1 MKVLLKTTAIIAMF
15 SSISRVEAE
24 ETVGSSEIEEVFQ
37 LFDVNGDQILS
48 REEMINGIG
57 QQVGEMDEDIFK

>member
-15 SSISRVEAE
+15 SSIYRVEAE

>member
-15 SSISRVEAE
+15 SSIYRVEAE

-37 LFDVNGDQILS
+37 LFDVDRNQILS